1 MTAGKR
7 NFGRSS
13 TAATDAPSI
22 DLTALRQLRDR
33 QPKVTAEELCD
44 ELSKAFRVQPT
55 EVALLRRDGDYLRF
69 VFPPELREVGLIP
82 LSSATVAAHTAA
94 TRRVDMFNRFARVKH
109 ASVFEGVR
117 LQKTEPKEQAPSLP
131 IQKLMSA
138 PVLDAEDNVL
148 GVIQISRKGHE
159 VSMAGPDF
167 TRDDLQQL
175 QHAAQLVAQVMFL
188 SEAAELK

>member
-13 TAATDAPSI
+13 VAATDAPSV
-22 DLTALRQLRDR
+22 DLTALRKLGKG
-33 QPKVTAEELCD
+33 QPNVTTEQLCD
-44 ELSKAFRVQPT
+44 ELSKAFRVQAT

-82 LSSATVAAHTAA
+82 LSSATVAAHTAV
-94 TRRVDMFNRFARVKH
+94 TRRVEIFNRFARVKH

-138 PVLDAEDNVL
+138 PVLDACDKVL
-148 GVIQISRKGHE
+148 GVIQISRKGHD
-159 VSMAGPDF
+159 VSAAGPDF

-175 QHAAQLVAQVMFL
+175 QHAAQLVAEIMFL
-188 SEAAELK
+188 GEAAELK